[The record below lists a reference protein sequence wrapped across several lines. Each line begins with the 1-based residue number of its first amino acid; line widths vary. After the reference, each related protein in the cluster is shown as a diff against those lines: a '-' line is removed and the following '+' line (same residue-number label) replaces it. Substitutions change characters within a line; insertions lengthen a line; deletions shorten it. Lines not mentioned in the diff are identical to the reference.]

1 MTTGTPKP
9 EDITRLNIAGPV
21 GEEQKKPSM
30 GAPSFQSYMQSGEPN
45 PLLQGPKTAQV
56 SPFDL
61 AHGQVPAAG
70 PTMTTLV
77 AQANSAQSALGDLSN
92 QLSTPNLKLKQS
104 SKYILKNKL
113 ASAKANIRSAS
124 AKMGANEA
132 PDKEIPTGAGPIQ
145 KFLALVTDGQNQLE
159 EAKKQIQTL
168 KDKGVGISPG
178 DMLLIQIKLNKA
190 QTEIEYSSVLL
201 SKAVDDMKMLMN
213 IQL

>member
-1 MTTGTPKP
+1 MTTGP
-9 EDITRLNIAGPV
+9 EEVPRLNISGPV
-21 GEEQKKPSM
+21 GDEQRKPSM
-30 GAPSFQSYMQSGEPN
+30 GPQTNFSSYMKGGTGESN
-45 PLLQGPKTAQV
+45 PLLQGPKTGQV

-70 PTMTTLV
+70 PTMSTLL
-77 AQANSAQSALGDLSN
+77 AQATSAQSTLGDLAN
-92 QLSTPNLKLKQS
+92 QLNTPNLKLKQS

-113 ASAKANIRSAS
+113 ASAKAHIRSAS
-124 AKMGANEA
+124 AKMGAEEV
-132 PDKEIPTGAGPIQ
+132 PDTELPAGAGPVQ

-159 EAKKQIQTL
+159 EAKKQIQAL
-168 KDKGVGISPG
+168 KDKGTNITPA

>member
-9 EDITRLNIAGPV
+9 EDIPKLSIAGPV

-30 GAPSFQSYMQSGEPN
+30 GTPSFQSYMQAGEAN
-45 PLLQGPKTAQV
+45 PLTQAPKTAQV

-61 AHGQVPAAG
+61 AHGTVPPAG
-70 PTMTTLV
+70 PTMGTLI
-77 AQANSAQSALGDLSN
+77 AQASSAQSGLGDLSN
-92 QLSTPNLKLKQS
+92 QLNTPNLKLKQS

-113 ASAKANIRSAS
+113 ASAKAHIRSAS
-124 AKMGANEA
+124 VKAGAKET
-132 PDKEIPTGAGPIQ
+132 PDSEVPAGAGPVQ

-159 EAKKQIQTL
+159 EAKRQIQTL
-168 KDKGVGISPG
+168 KDKGTNITPG